1 MIQPMRSKALR
12 TSTKIMKDTMMTS
25 VLNLSDLN
33 GSNGFTINGIDAY
46 DFSGFAV
53 SSAGDVNGD
62 GFDDI
67 IIGANTA
74 DPNGNSGAGESYV
87 VFGTSGGFSSSL
99 DLSSLDGSNGFTI
112 NGIDSGDGSG
122 FAVSSAGDLNGDG
135 FDDII
140 IGAFFASPNGNAR
153 AGESYVVFGAS
164 GGFAASL
171 DLSALDGSNG
181 FTINGIDTSDSSAR
195 SLSSAGD
202 LNGDGFDDIIIGADR
217 ADPYSTGE
225 SYVVFG
231 ASGGFAASLDLSA
244 LDGSNGFILNGID
257 ASDFSGRSVSSA
269 GDVNGDG
276 FDDII
281 IGAPAAD
288 PNGNYGAGESYVVFG
303 TSGGFAASFD
313 LSALDGSNG
322 FTINGIDSGDSSGRS
337 VSSAGDVNGDG
348 FDDIII
354 GAGYGAAGESYV
366 VFGKSGGFTASLD
379 LSTLDGSNGF
389 VLNGINGG
397 DFSDGTVSSAGDV
410 NGDGFDDIIIGVNLA
425 DPNSNSYIGESYV
438 VFGKAGGFA
447 ASFDLSALDGSNG
460 FTINDID
467 SGDYAGDFVSSA
479 GDVNG
484 DGFDDIIIGATYAAP
499 NGNSYAG
506 ESYVVFGAEFFVTPG
521 DDERT
526 LNANNNTLDALAGN
540 DTIRAR
546 GGDDDVFGNDGN
558 DKLFGQNGAD
568 TLDGG
573 TDDDTLLGGN
583 DDDLLIGG
591 SGNDRLNGGL
601 ENDTLIGVDETAAS
615 PGLGERDVL
624 RGQQGADLFVLGNG
638 TTVFY
643 DDDGTT
649 VADGNV
655 SRGVIRDFEVGVD
668 GIQLHGS
675 AGDYLLRET
684 TSGNTKIFYQPDG
697 EVRDLIG
704 IVRDTTGLDLSDSFT
719 FGFVG

>member
-1 MIQPMRSKALR
+1 
-12 TSTKIMKDTMMTS
+12 MTS
-25 VLNLSDLN
+25 AINLSDLN
-33 GSNGFTINGIDAY
+33 GSNGFILNGLDFGDRSGYSVSSAGDVNGDGFDDIIIGANIADPNGNLDAGESYVVFGKSGGFSSSLDLSSLDGSNGFTINGINAFDVLGGSVSSAGDVNGDGFDDIILGATGADPNGNDSAGQSYVVFGKSGGFSSSLELSALDGSNGFTINGFDGGDRSGRSVSSAGDVNGDGFDDIIIGASSADPNDNGSAGQSYVVFGTSGGVSSSLDLSSLDGSNGFILNGIDSADFSGNSVSSAGDVNGDGFDDIIIGAYGADPNGNERAGESYVVFGKSGGFAASLDLSSLDGSNGFTINGIDVF

-67 IIGANTA
+67 IIGARVA
-74 DPNGNSGAGESYV
+74 DPNGNAQAGESYV
-87 VFGTSGGFSSSL
+87 VFGSSGGFSSSL

-112 NGIDSGDGSG
+112 NGIDTYDYSGRS
-122 FAVSSAGDLNGDG
+122 VSSAGDVNGDG
-135 FDDII
+135 FDDLI
-140 IGAFFASPNGNAR
+140 IGADGAGPNGNSY
-153 AGESYVVFGAS
+153 AGESYVVFGSS
-164 GGFAASL
+164 GGFSSSL
-171 DLSALDGSNG
+171 DLSS
-181 FTINGIDTSDSSAR
+181 
-195 SLSSAGD
+195 
-202 LNGDGFDDIIIGADR
+202 
-217 ADPYSTGE
+217 
-225 SYVVFG
+225 
-231 ASGGFAASLDLSA
+231 

-257 ASDFSGRSVSSA
+257 TGDYSGRSVSSA

-281 IGAPAAD
+281 IGA
-288 PNGNYGAGESYVVFG
+288 
-303 TSGGFAASFD
+303 
-313 LSALDGSNG
+313 
-322 FTINGIDSGDSSGRS
+322 I
-337 VSSAGDVNGDG
+337 
-348 FDDIII
+348 
-354 GAGYGAAGESYV
+354 
-366 VFGKSGGFTASLD
+366 
-379 LSTLDGSNGF
+379 
-389 VLNGINGG
+389 
-397 DFSDGTVSSAGDV
+397 
-410 NGDGFDDIIIGVNLA
+410 
-425 DPNSNSYIGESYV
+425 
-438 VFGKAGGFA
+438 
-447 ASFDLSALDGSNG
+447 
-460 FTINDID
+460 
-467 SGDYAGDFVSSA
+467 
-479 GDVNG
+479 
-484 DGFDDIIIGATYAAP
+484 YAAP
-499 NGNSYAG
+499 NGNYGAG

-655 SRGVIRDFEVGVD
+655 SRGVIRDFEVGID
-668 GIQLHGS
+668 HIQLHGS
-675 AGDYLLRET
+675 FEDYVLRET
-684 TSGNTKIFYQPDG
+684 ASGNTNIFYQPDG

-704 IVRDTTGLDLSDSFT
+704 IVRNTTGLDLSDSST

>member
-1 MIQPMRSKALR
+1 MI
-12 TSTKIMKDTMMTS
+12 TG

-33 GSNGFTINGIDAY
+33 GNNGFTINGINAY
-46 DFSGFAV
+46 DGLGRSV

-67 IIGANTA
+67 IIGATGADPNGNNSVGQSYVVFGTSGGFAASFDRSSLDGSNGFTINGIDGSDFSGYSVSSAGDVNGDGFDDIIIGATGA

-87 VFGTSGGFSSSL
+87 VFGQSGGFAASF
-99 DLSSLDGSNGFTI
+99 DLSALDGSNGFTI
-112 NGIDSGDGSG
+112 NGIETLDFSGNS
-122 FAVSSAGDLNGDG
+122 VSSAGDINGDG

-140 IGAFFASPNGNAR
+140 IGADDADPNGNR
-153 AGESYVVFGAS
+153 DAGESYVVFGAS

-171 DLSALDGSNG
+171 DLSSLDGSNG
-181 FTINGIDTSDSSAR
+181 FTISGIDAFDVLGR
-195 SLSSAGD
+195 SVSSAGD
-202 LNGDGFDDIIIGADR
+202 INGDGFDDIIIGAPGGDSNGNSG
-217 ADPYSTGE
+217 AGE

-231 ASGGFAASLDLSA
+231 TSGGFAASLDLSA

-257 ASDFSGRSVSSA
+257 RSDQSGYSVSSAGDINGDGFDDIIIGAIYAAPNGNYGAGESYVVFGQSGGFTASFDLSSLDGSNGFVLNGIDGGDDSGDSVSSA

-281 IGAPAAD
+281 IGARVAD
-288 PNGNYGAGESYVVFG
+288 SYGNGRPGESYVVFG
-303 TSGGFAASFD
+303 QSGGFAASFD

-322 FTINGIDSGDSSGRS
+322 FILNGIDTYDYSGDS
-337 VSSAGDVNGDG
+337 VSSAGDINGDG

-354 GAGYGAAGESYV
+354 GAYGA
-366 VFGKSGGFTASLD
+366 
-379 LSTLDGSNGF
+379 
-389 VLNGINGG
+389 
-397 DFSDGTVSSAGDV
+397 
-410 NGDGFDDIIIGVNLA
+410 
-425 DPNSNSYIGESYV
+425 
-438 VFGKAGGFA
+438 
-447 ASFDLSALDGSNG
+447 
-460 FTINDID
+460 ND
-467 SGDYAGDFVSSA
+467 
-479 GDVNG
+479 
-484 DGFDDIIIGATYAAP
+484 
-499 NGNSYAG
+499 YAG

-521 DDERT
+521 DDDRI

-573 TDDDTLLGGN
+573 ADDDTLLGGN

-655 SRGVIRDFEVGVD
+655 SRGVIRDFEVGID
-668 GIQLHGS
+668 HIQLHGS
-675 AGDYLLRET
+675 FEDYVLRET
-684 TSGNTKIFYQPDG
+684 ASGNTNIFYQPDG

-704 IVRDTTGLDLSDSFT
+704 IVRNTTGLDLSDPST